1 MPLSRL
7 GVCSW
12 SLRPATPDDL
22 VREVLGT
29 GLTAVQLALTP
40 LVSDRDVW
48 GRAIELLREHDI
60 DLLSGML
67 EPVGEDYSTIET
79 IKATGGIRPDAHW
92 PANEAM
98 ARAAAGVARNA
109 GMDVLTLHAGF
120 LPHDVDDSERATM
133 VGRLR
138 TLAKICSSEGVQ
150 LGLETGQEDADTLLA
165 VLGEIDNANLGIN
178 FDPANMVLYG
188 TGDPIEAFEKLAP
201 HTVQVHIKDAL
212 PPSASGEW
220 GTEVAVGAGVV
231 DWDRFMS
238 IANGIDR
245 DIDAIIEREA
255 GEDRSGDVC
264 IAVEAVRAYLP

>member
-22 VREVLGT
+22 VQEVLST
-29 GLTAVQLALTP
+29 GLKAVQLALTP
-40 LVSDRDVW
+40 VVSNSQVW
-48 GRAIELLREHDI
+48 GRAVELLREHDI
-60 DLLSGML
+60 ELLSGML

-98 ARAAAGVARNA
+98 AAAAAVVARKA

-120 LPHDVDDSERATM
+120 LPHDVDDGERATM
-133 VGRLR
+133 VSRLR
-138 TLAKICSSEGVQ
+138 RLAEICSSEGVR

-165 VLGEIDNANLGIN
+165 VLGEIDHANLGVN
-178 FDPANMVLYG
+178 FDPANMLLYG
-188 TGDPIEAFEKLAP
+188 TGDPIDAFEKLAP

-212 PPSASGEW
+212 PPTESGAW
-220 GTEVAVGAGVV
+220 GSEVPVGEGVV
-231 DWDRFMS
+231 DWPRFME
-238 IANGIDR
+238 IASGIDGG
-245 DIDAIIEREA
+245 IDAIIEREA
-255 GEDRSGDVC
+255 GDDRVGDVR
-264 IAVEAVRAYLP
+264 IAVEAVRAHLP

>member
-12 SLRPATPDDL
+12 SLRPETPDDL
-22 VREVLGT
+22 VREIHGT

-40 LVSDRDVW
+40 LVSDRDLW

-60 DLLSGML
+60 ELLSGML
-67 EPVGEDYSTIET
+67 EPEGEDYSTIET
-79 IKATGGIRPDAHW
+79 IKATGGIRPDVHW

-98 ARAAAGVARNA
+98 AREAAEVARIA
-109 GMDVLTLHAGF
+109 GMDILTLHAGF
-120 LPHDVDDSERATM
+120 LPHDVDDGERATM

-138 TLAKICSSEGVQ
+138 TLAEICSAEGVR

-165 VLGEIDNANLGIN
+165 VLSEINHANLGVN

-212 PPSASGEW
+212 PPRASGGW

-231 DWDRFMS
+231 DWDRFIS

-245 DIDAIIEREA
+245 DVDAIIEREA
-255 GEDRSGDVC
+255 GEDRLGDVR
-264 IAVEAVRAYLP
+264 IAVETVRAYLP